1 MQITTTLS
9 SIPVEL
15 ALFGAI
21 LAGLATFH
29 KAALPISVGGAVV
42 IALYKIAITGFA
54 EGPGVT
60 GLAHHMLHE
69 APLLSN
75 LFLLLTGFAL
85 LARHFEETHIPAWLP
100 KVLPD
105 DWTGGVALL
114 GAIFVLSAFLD
125 NIAAAIIGATVART
139 VYSHRV
145 HIGYLAAIVAASNA
159 GGAGSVVGDTTT
171 TMMWIAGI
179 SPLLVAKAYFAAFIA
194 FIVFAVPSSLMQQ
207 RWQPIQRDPPAGTHI
222 VMSRIWIV
230 LTVLA
235 AAITA
240 NVLGN
245 VFAPDLMNEL
255 PVLGLAVWVTLLAAS
270 AVHKPDWNILPE
282 TIKGT
287 LFLLALV
294 TAATMMP
301 IEKLPP
307 PSAITTLL
315 LGVLSAGFDNIPLTA
330 LAIKQGGYDW
340 GMLAFAVGFGGS
352 MMWFGSSAGV
362 AVCNEHPEARSV
374 VKWLQGGWP
383 VLAGYFS
390 GILAYWVVLDWAP

>member
-1 MQITTTLS
+1 MQIITTLRA
-9 SIPVEL
+9 IPIEL

-21 LAGLATFH
+21 LIGLAAFH
-29 KAALPISVGGAVV
+29 KAALPISTGGAAL
-42 IALYKIAITGFA
+42 IACYKIIFTGFA
-54 EGPGVT
+54 SGSGIA
-60 GLAHHMLHE
+60 GFAHHMGHE

-100 KVLPD
+100 KLLPD

-139 VYSHRV
+139 VYAGRV

-179 SPLLVAKAYFAAFIA
+179 SPLLVAKAYLAAFVA

-230 LTVLA
+230 LAVLS

-245 VFAPDLMNEL
+245 VFAPDLMNAL
-255 PVLGLAVWVTLLAAS
+255 PVLGLAVWLTLLAAS
-270 AVHKPDWNILPE
+270 AVHKPDWTILPE

-287 LFLLALV
+287 VFLLALV

-307 PSAITTLL
+307 ASGITALM

-362 AVCNEHPEARSV
+362 AVCNDHPEARSV
-374 VKWLQGGWP
+374 VRWLQAGWP
-383 VLAGYFS
+383 VVAGYFS
-390 GILAYWVVLDWAP
+390 GILAYWALLGWSP